1 MVANALPRA
10 TCKPFDHSR
19 AKSAMPGAFEHSSR
33 AVGVDVGPCLIA
45 KNLEA
50 DNTLFERGVVQSG
63 CADDT

>member
-1 MVANALPRA
+1 
-10 TCKPFDHSR
+10 
-19 AKSAMPGAFEHSSR
+19 MPGAFEHSSR
-33 AVGVDVGPCLIA
+33 AVGVGVGVGPCLIA